1 MFVLILF
8 NFCRFTSALNLLVLF
23 ILVKHS
29 IFRSSPLHGCK
40 ISFIYVN
47 RRPRYCC
54 LCKNP
59 RWRPPPSWINFCSIF
74 WHTCL

>member
-1 MFVLILF
+1 MAAAA
-8 NFCRFTSALNLLVLF
+8 NLNLLFLF
-23 ILVKHS
+23 ILVKRPIS
-29 IFRSSPLHGCK
+29 GSSPLHGCK

-59 RWRPPPSWINFCSIF
+59 RWRPPPSWII
-74 WHTCL
+74 